1 MSAHRFVLCRSRTAY
16 AGGWR
21 REEMEEHSE
30 GATSSNAENSSGGSS
45 ECSSELRSLS
55 ERQTS
60 VSWRCSTRTV
70 ATVIGL
76 DRFDLDSE
84 SDSTRAEGADRLDH
98 IKSLKSTNVVEG
110 KLSKL
115 SLVMEAASGRFT
127 AGAADRN
134 AVSKVSPGRRYAKLL
149 SRSGY
154 YETISGIV
162 VMCDFIAICQDAD
175 ATAKMDS
182 DSSAKVIMNVCFGY
196 YVFDL
201 CLRFY
206 ADGLGTFKHR
216 GTWLDL
222 LIVFVS
228 VLEHCL
234 ALVQVAANEGSF
246 LLLRMIRLFRLLRLI
261 RIGKLFAGM
270 KELKMLVQMI
280 GTCAKTMFWSFLM
293 AFLVTTM
300 WAVVAVELVHPVTH
314 RLQETGQWEDC
325 ERCGRA
331 FESVWAATLTFFQTV
346 LAGDS
351 WGVVAMPIIEDS
363 PWTGVIFCGA
373 LFTLTYGIMQ
383 LITAVVVDSFSDMR
397 KFDVNALASELEA
410 DERDEKQCLR
420 SIFESIDA
428 DCSGVISLEELIDGT
443 RKSKDFGQ
451 WLRVMDLDGNDVQRL
466 FTMLD
471 INRDGSVAEAEFIDV
486 LYRMKNAESR
496 TTVKM
501 VKHVI
506 ETMEMAVDQLATNVE
521 SLHKRFEMM
530 QMQLSTTSPPASPR
544 TASSQARQEECATL
558 PEVEVRLHQACSIAL
573 RAALSAASDKV
584 CTLRE
589 EAILQRCSTGGLS
602 GCAQDTTADPHR
614 WFDHE
619 GDRHPY
625 RHVRFQP
632 CAQNDTTPSSVRS
645 CEEACK
651 SVEPHSQKER
661 LKHDGDLGHPGGPKS
676 FGIYLQ
682 FPSGQ
687 PAGGQQE
694 ARKQE
699 GWPGEAAL
707 HEESRPNGELQAGQK
722 AWTEDCSI

>member
-397 KFDVNALASELEA
+397 KFDVNALATELEA
-410 DERDEKQCLR
+410 DEKDEKECLR
-420 SIFESIDA
+420 SMFEAIDA
-428 DCSGVISLEELIDGT
+428 DCSREISLEELIEWA
-443 RKSKDFGQ
+443 RNSKEFGQ
-451 WLRVMDLDGNDVQRL
+451 WLRVMDLDGNDLQRL
-466 FTMLD
+466 FSMLD
-471 INRDGSVAEAEFIDV
+471 VDRNGAIEIEEFIDM
-486 LYRMKNAESR
+486 LHRLKNAESR

-501 VKHVI
+501 VKHVV
-506 ETMEMAVDQLATNVE
+506 ETVEQAVNLLASNVD
-521 SLHKRFEMM
+521 SLHKRFEALHA
-530 QMQLSTTSPPASPR
+530 QLSSSPCASPR
-544 TASSQARQEECATL
+544 RMGGARQEERSCLQEAEVKLQEACTL
-558 PEVEVRLHQACSIAL
+558 AL
-573 RAALSAASDKV
+573 RAALSAASGKF
-584 CTLRE
+584 CTAKE
-589 EAILQRCSTGGLS
+589 EATQIFSAARELGLRNELEADRHS
-602 GCAQDTTADPHR
+602 SVEQDADYCHFVLPPCEQDDRTTASKGSR
-614 WFDHE
+614 ME
-619 GDRHPY
+619 SRG
-625 RHVRFQP
+625 
-632 CAQNDTTPSSVRS
+632 
-645 CEEACK
+645 
-651 SVEPHSQKER
+651 SVEPTSDNDQW
-661 LKHDGDLGHPGGPKS
+661 PGKS
-676 FGIYLQ
+676 RNLAMCLQ
-682 FPSGQ
+682 YPSGQ
-687 PAGGQQE
+687 PPAGQPEACQQE
-694 ARKQE
+694 ASQQAE
-699 GWPGEAAL
+699 SQGAAGL
-707 HEESRPNGELQAGQK
+707 HEECQQELQEEAGQNIGK
-722 AWTEDCSI
+722 RTVRFAPGTKK